1 MRDPAAAPSAPLP
14 APPGPR
20 LPVWAF
26 VVLFWLLL
34 SMIYASQVMLMTP
47 RPAERVIRTQLTWQ
61 SIYYLAWAPFTL
73 LIWRLTRGWAI
84 ESLGWRRFL
93 AQHVALGLVVAVAHS
108 LAVIGI
114 ALALLP
120 AVTEPV
126 SMIVSGYIR
135 GRLHMQ
141 LLIYAAIVATG
152 QAFGFYNQY
161 REGQLAAARL
171 EAQLAAARLDSLR
184 TQLQPH
190 FLFNSLHGIAS
201 LARAGD
207 TAGVVRLI
215 SGFSDLLRHLLDSQA
230 SHHSLRQELE
240 LVDRYLDIQR
250 VRFGDRLRATIDAPA
265 DAAAARVP
273 MLIVQPLVEN
283 SLRHGFASRIEPGR
297 VAVRG
302 RRDGAALVI
311 EVEDDGVG
319 LPAGWRQDNGAGTG
333 LRNVA
338 SRLRGE
344 YGDAQELR
352 VEPAAAGGVRVI
364 VRLPYTQ
371 A

>member
-1 MRDPAAAPSAPLP
+1 MRDPAAAPSAPVP

-61 SIYYLAWAPFTL
+61 SIYYLAWAPFT
-73 LIWRLTRGWAI
+73 
-84 ESLGWRRFL
+84 
-93 AQHVALGLVVAVAHS
+93 H
-108 LAVIGI
+108 
-114 ALALLP
+114 
-120 AVTEPV
+120 
-126 SMIVSGYIR
+126 IR

-141 LLIYAAIVATG
+141 LLIYAAIVGTG

-215 SGFSDLLRHLLDSQA
+215 SAFSDLLRHLLNSQA

-302 RRDGAALVI
+302 RRVGAALVI

-319 LPAGWRQDNGAGTG
+319 LPAGWRQDNAAGTG